1 MKRKSLYIPLADLVE
16 QFQKFLAIQ
25 SYVMSLLSL
34 KGLFCLPLIRHVFV
48 LPNRS
53 LISVPHFEPMTFVF
67 LNFVSP
73 IFVMNADDSQY
84 H

>member
-1 MKRKSLYIPLADLVE
+1 MKRKILYIPLADLVE

-25 SYVMSLLSL
+25 SYVMSILSL
-34 KGLFCLPLIRHVFV
+34 KGIFCLPLIRHVCF
-48 LPNRS
+48 LPNGS
-53 LISVPHFEPMTFVF
+53 LILVPHFEPMTFVF

-73 IFVMNADDSQY
+73 IFVMNVDDSQY